1 MKERQDCLQHGENVF
16 LNHKLGNNK
25 DMKDET
31 RHDSINA
38 ENHTEEG
45 C

>member
-1 MKERQDCLQHGENVF
+1 MKGRQECLQHGEMF

-38 ENHTEEG
+38 ENHTEG